1 MDFSLE
7 PVLIIKSNE
16 WQKEKL
22 MQKMR
27 EQKYRVWANFLEKN
41 ENKTEDYKNSDRL
54 LKIKKNEN
62 EKPMKFI
69 IWMKE
74 KWIKFNYLKNLM
86 EFMLLLINWPKF
98 DLF

>member
-54 LKIKKNEN
+54 LKIKKKWKWKTNEIHYMN
-62 EKPMKFI
+62 ERKMNKI
-69 IWMKE
+69 
-74 KWIKFNYLKNLM
+74 
-86 EFMLLLINWPKF
+86 
-98 DLF
+98 